1 MTPSAWTAAMLA
13 ASWKEQHRIV
23 EQQVRAHFIANPLLD
38 GEHLTTNELVEVL
51 FPERFAIDDGI
62 TARNLI
68 YKRLL
73 AKGKPGEPMWQDAYR
88 YRGPARQGKCA
99 GYLKAVQPWYWH
111 AAGKPAPDPLRVSF
125 LAAVN
130 RAPEYSCWRNADG
143 AIELQPTMTDR
154 ELIAFATTY
163 INSIVDATEPA
174 NAADL

>member
-1 MTPSAWTAAMLA
+1 MTPNDWTEAMLTA
-13 ASWKEQHRIV
+13 NWKEQHRIV
-23 EQQVRAHFIANPLLD
+23 EREVRAHFIANPLLD

-51 FPERFAIDDGI
+51 FPERFAKGDGI

-73 AKGKPGEPMWQDAYR
+73 ATGKPGYRMWQDDFR
-88 YRGPARQGKCA
+88 YRGPERQGNVGFLRAIK
-99 GYLKAVQPWYWH
+99 PWYWH
-111 AAGKPAPDPLRVSF
+111 AAGKPAPDPLRTSF